1 MSKLYN
7 NARNPS
13 KKTLGTGYGSKEKA
27 IETLKII
34 KSVPKVKQ
42 TQIVVTMFNRAK
54 FHKFRNKNM
63 EAAMRIF
70 SIWMKKRGI
79 KHSFNK
85 KSLKN
90 QPFNLNS
97 KSKANRIYSKKTKKN
112 NIKYV
117 QVCSKK
123 GATKPPCIKGGKKLI
138 KLSN

>member
-7 NARNPS
+7 NACDPS

-85 KSLKN
+85 KSLKI
-90 QPFNLNS
+90 S
-97 KSKANRIYSKKTKKN
+97 KSKSKLTKAYPKTKKN

-123 GATKPPCIKGGKKLI
+123 GATKPPCIKGGKKTV

>member
-7 NARNPS
+7 NARDPS

-54 FHKFRNKNM
+54 FHKYRTKNM
-63 EAAMRIF
+63 DAAMRIF

-85 KSLKN
+85 KSLK
-90 QPFNLNS
+90 
-97 KSKANRIYSKKTKKN
+97 KSKLKQSKGYPKTKKN

-117 QVCSKK
+117 QVCSGK
-123 GATKPPCIKGGKKLI
+123 GPTEPPCIKGGKKI
-138 KLSN
+138 VKYSNLK

>member
-7 NARNPS
+7 NARDPS

-85 KSLKN
+85 KSLKI
-90 QPFNLNS
+90 S
-97 KSKANRIYSKKTKKN
+97 KSKSKSKLTKAYPKTKKN

-123 GATKPPCIKGGKKLI
+123 GATKPPCIKGGKKI
-138 KLSN
+138 VKLSN

>member
-7 NARNPS
+7 NARDPS
-13 KKTLGTGYGSKEKA
+13 KKTLGTGYGTKEKA

-85 KSLKN
+85 KSLKI
-90 QPFNLNS
+90 S
-97 KSKANRIYSKKTKKN
+97 KSKSKSKLTKAYPKTKKN

-123 GATKPPCIKGGKKLI
+123 GATKPPCIKGGKKI
-138 KLSN
+138 VKLSN

>member
-7 NARNPS
+7 NARDPS
-13 KKTLGTGYGSKEKA
+13 KKTLGTGYGSKVKA

-42 TQIVVTMFNRAK
+42 TQIVITMFNRAK
-54 FHKFRNKNM
+54 FHKYRNKNM

-85 KSLKN
+85 KTLK
-90 QPFNLNS
+90 NS
-97 KSKANRIYSKKTKKN
+97 KSKPNRVYSKKTKKN

-117 QVCSKK
+117 QVCSGK
-123 GATKPPCIKGGKKLI
+123 GPTKPPCIKGCKKI
-138 KLSN
+138 VKCSN

>member
-7 NARNPS
+7 NARDPS

-34 KSVPKVKQ
+34 KSVPKIKQ

-54 FHKFRNKNM
+54 FHKYRNKNM
-63 EAAMRIF
+63 EAAMRVF

-85 KSLKN
+85 KSLKSRRTKT
-90 QPFNLNS
+90 FS
-97 KSKANRIYSKKTKKN
+97 KTKKN
-112 NIKYV
+112 NINFV
-117 QVCSKK
+117 QVCSGK
-123 GATKPPCIKGGKKLI
+123 GPTEPPCIKGGKKI
-138 KLSN
+138 VKYSNLK

>member
-7 NARNPS
+7 NARDQS

-34 KSVPKVKQ
+34 KSVPQVKQ

-54 FHKFRNKNM
+54 FHKYRNKNM

-79 KHSFNK
+79 KHTFRKNNT
-85 KSLKN
+85 KSN
-90 QPFNLNS
+90 QIRS
-97 KSKANRIYSKKTKKN
+97 YSKNTKKYSKKN

-117 QVCSKK
+117 QVCSGKGPTEPPCKK
-123 GATKPPCIKGGKKLI
+123 GSKKIVKYSNLI
-138 KLSN
+138 